1 MVSDVL
7 CRAIQAG
14 DPEAFE
20 ILTDEWRDQTMK
32 RAEAQ
37 VDFEMSFSRA
47 VKRDD

>member
-7 CRAIQAG
+7 YRSIQAG
-14 DPEAFE
+14 YPEAFE

-32 RAEAQ
+32 RAGAQ